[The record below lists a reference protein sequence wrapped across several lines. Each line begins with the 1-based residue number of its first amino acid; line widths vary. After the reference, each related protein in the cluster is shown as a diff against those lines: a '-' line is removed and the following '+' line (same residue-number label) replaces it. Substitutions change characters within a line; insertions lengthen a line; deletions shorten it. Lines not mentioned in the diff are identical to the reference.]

1 MSFELEV
8 PKGCDSPVSP
18 HLIESDN
25 ESANDSQNQRE
36 AGHGRVEVTKHCAGG
51 GFHFVSEPFIY

>member
-36 AGHGRVEVTKHCAGG
+36 ADHGCVEVSKRCPLV
-51 GFHFVSEPFIY
+51 GFHFASEPFIN